1 MTTVTER
8 ALIAVA
14 ALLLSACAPEPTL
27 PVGAMRFD
35 PPERF
40 RTLWA
45 ETEACSGK
53 QRPFSA
59 VSWYQVPGMWEVTMY
74 DGRQVAAFYDLRRD
88 IVVIA
93 GAYMTSDPLIR
104 HESLHAILDRPGHPV
119 EFDLCNLRLNESQL
133 AS

>member
-27 PVGAMRFD
+27 PVGAVRFD

-45 ETEACSGK
+45 ETEACSRR
-53 QRPFSA
+53 QRPFDN
-59 VSWYQVPGMWEVTMY
+59 VRWYQVPDMWEVTMY

-88 IVVIA
+88 LVVIA
-93 GAYMTSDPLIR
+93 GAYMTSDPLIK

-119 EFDLCNLRLNESQL
+119 EFDLCDLRLNEQRV
-133 AS
+133 AD